1 MPNTVVK
8 LTNAESTWLE
18 AAREDRKLLIKLKDS
33 IVKTV
38 ESFFVLLIEF
48 KRGYEGV
55 LWVMTQAVEALLP
68 PFAERGGR
76 GDSSHWRDE
85 IGRERCGVSAQRK
98 RNCIL

>member
-48 KRGYEGV
+48 KR
-55 LWVMTQAVEALLP
+55 LLL
-68 PFAERGGR
+68 
-76 GDSSHWRDE
+76 
-85 IGRERCGVSAQRK
+85 C
-98 RNCIL
+98 C